1 MILILASAL
10 YLMPIAMPAA
20 WSNVAAPPPNEGWI
34 LLQDSVEEEYRF
46 AYQDYW
52 QFVDNHGHWADLL
65 KHFEKKNGKE
75 KATATFFQFYLGRE
89 DLAIQ
94 QEWQHTVM
102 GWDGHKPLQIRVS
115 NWASTNPDEKPPP
128 PPPRKMAFAS
138 YYLTVAGRATRI
150 TPRGKGA
157 NDQRLAKVI
166 AIAQEA
172 FFALPADA
180 PGEIKV
186 EVSLDTETAETH
198 SRVVSYSTNTN
209 HRKNPSPSRITQ
221 RLNK

>member
-34 LLQDSVEEEYRF
+34 LLQDSVKEEYRF

-102 GWDGHKPLQIRVS
+102 GWDGHKPCKSEYQTGQVPIRMRS
-115 NWASTNPDEKPPP
+115 LLRRLPAKWRLP
-128 PPPRKMAFAS
+128 
-138 YYLTVAGRATRI
+138 RI
-150 TPRGKGA
+150 T
-157 NDQRLAKVI
+157 
-166 AIAQEA
+166 
-172 FFALPADA
+172 
-180 PGEIKV
+180 
-186 EVSLDTETAETH
+186 
-198 SRVVSYSTNTN
+198 
-209 HRKNPSPSRITQ
+209 
-221 RLNK
+221 